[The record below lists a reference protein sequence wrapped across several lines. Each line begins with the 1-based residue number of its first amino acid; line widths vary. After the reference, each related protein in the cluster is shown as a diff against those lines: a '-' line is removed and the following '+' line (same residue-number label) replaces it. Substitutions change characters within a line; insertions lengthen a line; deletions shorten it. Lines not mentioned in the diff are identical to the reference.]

1 MARFASLLLVVAA
14 LPFVFANSESSC
26 NSNEFLYED
35 KSCCVP
41 YGGTPS
47 PPSPPQGTQCP
58 TSGWEWH
65 EGKQCCVPHQPP
77 ANMPP
82 PQCNS
87 GWEWNGGSST
97 CCPFSS
103 PSQPAFP
110 PKPSGKSG
118 SGFHWPRDKKSRAA
132 PLCPNSLMACPLPG
146 LSGVVG
152 DYECVDTY
160 ADLESCGG
168 CASTGA
174 GQDCTAIEGVWN
186 VGCNQGRCAIYTC
199 AQGYKQSAD
208 GQLCIKL

>member
-1 MARFASLLLVVAA
+1 
-14 LPFVFANSESSC
+14 
-26 NSNEFLYED
+26 
-35 KSCCVP
+35 
-41 YGGTPS
+41 
-47 PPSPPQGTQCP
+47 
-58 TSGWEWH
+58 
-65 EGKQCCVPHQPP
+65 
-77 ANMPP
+77 MPP

-186 VGCNQGRCAIYTC
+186 VGCNQGRCASKYCSCRPVLMLVCSICRHYSLHLRAGLQAVRRWPIVHQALSIQTIC
-199 AQGYKQSAD
+199 RPNTG
-208 GQLCIKL
+208 I